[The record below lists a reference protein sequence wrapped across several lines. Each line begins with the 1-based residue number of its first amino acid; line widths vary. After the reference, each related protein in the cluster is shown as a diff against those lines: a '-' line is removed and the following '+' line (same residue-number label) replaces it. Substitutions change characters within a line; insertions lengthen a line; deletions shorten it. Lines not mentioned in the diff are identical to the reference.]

1 MTGLPALLLG
11 LASLLPGGPLSAA
24 VPTLEDPARLREM
37 LSDRKHPGDQ
47 SQAALLL
54 VQSRSPEAEEIVRKG
69 LRQTDEPEVFLA
81 LAHALRVERDGRFA
95 DELFDALLGPRPT
108 VRHSA
113 AHALAEIGDGN
124 ILLRLEGL
132 VEDARADL
140 PVRQEALWA
149 LGQCGQK
156 SAVAV
161 LLEQLNNHDEALR
174 RTAADALTEQTGLRY
189 GGDSARWKAWWQGRK
204 DLANDQWLQER
215 LAFQSSKA
223 RRLENDLERAKS
235 QLVQLHQQLYQRM
248 PAADRLA
255 HVQTLADSDD
265 PTVRALAVT
274 WSTELWSQ
282 ADSVGQRA
290 LGELLLRLSH
300 DGDLSVQ
307 RPAVLSLGR
316 YNQPRAF
323 EQLRRLLQQGTPTVR
338 AAASHALAQQALAR
352 APGGESIPEIG
363 PSRAER
369 IRQIVPLLQKALDDP
384 ALEVVVAAAEDLGT
398 LGVPEAGPVLAVL
411 LRHQSESVR
420 QTAAQAL
427 ERVAD
432 PNVLDGLLTA
442 LDDPSVTV
450 RFGLIGALGRLTVEV
465 AALTDAQRS
474 RMLTRL
480 EEILLRDPDA
490 GVRSRAATIIGQT
503 GAQVELPFLWRRLQT
518 REDSRVQEKAWAAM
532 LEILSRS
539 SSFELVRQWDRIL
552 ADVNQRARRLEMLGE
567 VNDRWKKNEGGQ
579 TLVPGVT
586 ELLVQAQLEQGKW
599 PAAFPLIRELL
610 DRPCEAADLDRR
622 LGWLLKVGERAL
634 LEGNRTEALRAV
646 REAQPFLP
654 RSNGMAP
661 EFEKLA
667 RRAGQ

>member
-1 MTGLPALLLG
+1 MIGLPPLVLGLVALLP
-11 LASLLPGGPLSAA
+11 AGPPTAA
-24 VPTLEDPARLREM
+24 AAPLEDPARLREM
-37 LSDRKHPGDQ
+37 LHDRKHPGDQ
-47 SQAALLL
+47 NQAALLL
-54 VQSRSPEAEEIVRKG
+54 VQSHCTEAEEIVRSG

-81 LAHALRVERDGRFA
+81 LAHALRLERDARFA
-95 DELFDALLGPRPT
+95 NELFEALVGGRAP

-113 AHALAEIGDGN
+113 AHALAEIADAN
-124 ILLRLEGL
+124 VMLRLQSL
-132 VEDARADL
+132 VADGHVEL

-149 LGQCGQK
+149 IGQRGQK
-156 SAVAV
+156 AAIAIV
-161 LLEQLNNHDEALR
+161 LEQLSSPDETLR
-174 RTAADALTEQTGLRY
+174 RTAADALTEQTGLGY
-189 GGDSARWKAWWQGRK
+189 GLDAARWKAWWQTRK
-204 DLANDQWLQER
+204 DLSNEQWLQER
-215 LAFQSSKA
+215 LGYQSSKT
-223 RRLENDLERAKS
+223 RRLETDLERAKT

-265 PTVRALAVT
+265 PTVRGLAVA
-274 WSTELWSQ
+274 WSSELWPQ

-300 DGDLSVQ
+300 DGDPSVQ
-307 RPAVLSLGR
+307 RPAVLALGR
-316 YNQPRAF
+316 FNDPRAF
-323 EQLRRLLQQGTPTVR
+323 EQLRRLLQQGSPGVR

-352 APGGESIPEIG
+352 TSEAVPEVG
-363 PSRAER
+363 PPRAER

-384 ALEVVVAAAEDLGT
+384 ALEVVVAAAEDLGA

-411 LRHQSESVR
+411 LRHESESVR

-432 PNVLDGLLTA
+432 PNVLEGLLAA

-450 RFGLIGALGRLTVEV
+450 RFGLIGALGRL
-465 AALTDAQRS
+465 AADSLALTDVQRS

-490 GVRSRAATIIGQT
+490 GVRSRAATIIGQS

-532 LEILSRS
+532 LEILTRS
-539 SSFELVRQWDRIL
+539 NSFELVRQWDRIL
-552 ADVNQRARRLEMLGE
+552 TDANQRTRRLEMLGE
-567 VNDRWKKNEGGQ
+567 INDRWKKSEGMQ
-579 TLVPGVT
+579 TLAPSVT
-586 ELLVQAQLEQGKW
+586 ELLVQANLDQGKW
-599 PAAFPLIRELL
+599 VAAFPLIRELL
-610 DRPCEAADLDRR
+610 DRPCESADLDRR

-634 LEGNRTEALRAV
+634 LEGNRAEAARAV

-661 EFEKLA
+661 EFERLA
-667 RRAGQ
+667 KRAALP